1 MHCVERLFPSHEKLL
16 AQKEMLSFQHPSITV
31 SRTEKGHFIFFFCL
45 FRTGICAQ
53 SENQGLLLEIS
64 KQETQTQIL
73 VPRFTR
79 KQNKKGELTSTFNTK
94 ENVILKLHYLFV
106 VKEKRDALRMRW
118 KCVCIFFFLFI
129 FSPFHQWTD
138 WLNSG
143 SKQLGAKTKKQ
154 TSIISLCP
162 SFFETATN
170 TRTQPMTSLSA
181 YTTGTVRLSKR
192 ITCTFRLC
200 TLHKK
205 PPSNPV
211 TGRAP
216 RLLLPFGYNMY
227 RWISQLNL
235 TRFGEIYS

>member
-106 VKEKRDALRMRW
+106 VKEKRDALRMR
-118 KCVCIFFFLFI
+118 
-129 FSPFHQWTD
+129 
-138 WLNSG
+138 
-143 SKQLGAKTKKQ
+143 
-154 TSIISLCP
+154 
-162 SFFETATN
+162 
-170 TRTQPMTSLSA
+170 
-181 YTTGTVRLSKR
+181 
-192 ITCTFRLC
+192 
-200 TLHKK
+200 
-205 PPSNPV
+205 
-211 TGRAP
+211 
-216 RLLLPFGYNMY
+216 
-227 RWISQLNL
+227 
-235 TRFGEIYS
+235 